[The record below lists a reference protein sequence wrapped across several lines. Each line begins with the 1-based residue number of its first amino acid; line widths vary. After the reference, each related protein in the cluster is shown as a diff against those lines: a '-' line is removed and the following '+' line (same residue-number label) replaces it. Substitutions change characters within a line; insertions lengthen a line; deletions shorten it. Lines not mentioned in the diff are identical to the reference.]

1 MAAFENGSPSR
12 RKSLGAKNDQQR
24 IASEYKFGDFEKE
37 FAAGLDTQ
45 VKYVENIDVVWKEEF
60 RINAAFEIENS
71 TSIYSGLLR
80 FADLTMVAPNTVY
93 PMFIVAP
100 GERRQ
105 RVREQ
110 LARPSFRHLG
120 IHEKVRYLSYERVNE
135 IEEFFGESKT
145 GLSVEVMVGKSEA
158 LP

>member
-1 MAAFENGSPSR
+1 
-12 RKSLGAKNDQQR
+12 
-24 IASEYKFGDFEKE
+24 
-37 FAAGLDTQ
+37 LDTQ

-60 RINAAFEIENS
+60 RIDAAFEIENS

-100 GERRQ
+100 GERRN

-120 IHEKVRYLSYERVNE
+120 IHEKVRYLSYEKVNE
-135 IEEFFGESKT
+135 IDEFFGESKS
-145 GLSVEVMVGKSEA
+145 GLSVDVLVGKSEV
-158 LP
+158 LRD